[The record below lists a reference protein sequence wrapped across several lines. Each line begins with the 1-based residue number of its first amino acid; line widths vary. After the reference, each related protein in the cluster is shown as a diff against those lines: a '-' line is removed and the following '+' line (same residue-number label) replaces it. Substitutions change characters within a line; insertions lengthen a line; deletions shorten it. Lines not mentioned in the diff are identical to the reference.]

1 MKNEYRAE
9 YLSNCTS
16 YEEEVSEL
24 RRLISGKPDDV
35 RLLKNSYESLTGK
48 RYYSLTGKRYS
59 KISKEN

>member
-1 MKNEYRAE
+1 MKNKYKAE

-35 RLLKNSYESLTGK
+35 ILLKNSYESLTSK
-48 RYYSLTGKRYS
+48 RYYSINGKRYIKNKS
-59 KISKEN
+59 